1 MIFDLFISLKICSMK
16 KSKQVV
22 IKEGSLPLVN
32 PFAAGIDAGDT
43 LHSVAIA
50 EGLDKDRVR
59 TFGTMTCDLESIAA
73 WLLNTGIQTVAIE
86 STGVYWKP
94 LFSLLNRKG
103 IEVYL
108 VNAREVK
115 NVSGRKTDESDAVW
129 LQKLHSFGLLKTAF
143 LPDDEQDA
151 LRSLVR
157 YRHTL
162 VQDCSRFKNRMQ
174 KSLELMNIKFHTLF
188 ADLFGK
194 TSSAFIEAILGG
206 EREPSAFLRLV
217 KGGIKADKEKILQSL
232 QGNWRS
238 EHLFTL
244 RQSYEMHRCYQQRI
258 SECDTEIEN
267 QLQQYEASINE
278 GEVSPKEPVAEQPL
292 TVIAKKKKQRG
303 APVFNV
309 RQYLEKIYGT
319 DVMAI
324 YGISDMGGLEIL
336 AETGADLSKWPTKNH
351 FVSWLNLCPNNKQ
364 SGGKLISSHLMKK
377 KPNAASQAFRIAAN
391 TLQRSNHWL
400 GDFFRR
406 MKSRGGNKYA
416 VVATANKIATIFYLM
431 VTQKQQFTPVDLDA
445 YQKKQQQSKIA
456 YYERKLNELKT
467 VAA

>member
-1 MIFDLFISLKICSMK
+1 LTTIFITIIPFTMNKNK
-16 KSKQVV
+16 KTKPADP
-22 IKEGSLPLVN
+22 SLPVIH

-43 LHSVAIA
+43 LHSVAVPA
-50 EGLDKDRVR
+50 SLATPSVR
-59 TFGTMTCDLESIAA
+59 SFGTMTCDLECISA
-73 WLLNTGIQTVAIE
+73 WLLDCGIKTVAIE

-94 LFSLLNRKG
+94 LFNLLNRAG
-103 IEVYL
+103 LEVYL

-129 LQKLHSFGLLKTAF
+129 LQKLHSFGLLRSAF
-143 LPDDEQDA
+143 LPDDEQEA

-162 VQDCSRFKNRMQ
+162 IEDCSRFKNRIQ

-194 TSSAFIEAILGG
+194 TSQGFIEAILAG
-206 EREPSAFLRLV
+206 ERNPEAFLPLV
-217 KGGIKADKEKILQSL
+217 KKGIKADPDKILQSL
-232 QGNWRS
+232 RGNWRS

-244 RQSYEMHRCYQQRI
+244 EQSYEMHKSYQQRI
-258 SECDTEIEN
+258 TACDHEIEKHL
-267 QLQQYEASINE
+267 LQYGASLNNGVIDNE
-278 GEVSPKEPVAEQPL
+278 SASSSEKTAQ
-292 TVIAKKKKQRG
+292 KKKQRG
-303 APVFNV
+303 APSFDV
-309 RQYLEKIYGT
+309 RSYLQTIYGT

-324 YGISDMGGLEIL
+324 YGISDVGGLEIL
-336 AETGADLSKWPTKNH
+336 AETGADLSKWPTAKH
-351 FVSWLNLCPNNKQ
+351 FASWLNLSPNNKQ
-364 SGGKLISSHLMKK
+364 SGGKIISSRLMNK

-416 VVATANKIATIFYLM
+416 VVATANKLATIYYLM
-431 VTQKQQFTPVDLDA
+431 VQNKQAFTPMALEAYQQKQQQA
-445 YQKKQQQSKIA
+445 KIDF
-456 YYERKLNELKT
+456 YERKLGELKMM
-467 VAA
+467 AAS